1 MENKIKLTWRVAPEP
16 TGRYRSFERRA
27 WPSAEY
33 KNGACAA
40 YMSHEE
46 SYEPSVHKNATDLVI
61 KLHIAKWDQ
70 KEDGRWG
77 FKWRVLNKRASSI
90 AEAKQIVEEF
100 LNGQA
105 KNSAVHPDY
114 REEEV
119 K

>member
-46 SYEPSVHKNATDLVI
+46 SYEPSVHRNATDLSI
-61 KLHIAKWDQ
+61 KLHVAVWGLTEGGK
-70 KEDGRWG
+70 WG
-77 FKWRVLNKRASSI
+77 FRWRVLNKRASSI
-90 AEAKQIVEEF
+90 KEGKQIMEDF
-100 LNGQA
+100 LNGVG
-105 KNSAVHPDY
+105 KTSAVHPDY
-114 REEEV
+114 REGEV